1 MRYVQRTWD
10 PDANHQS
17 WPAFSGF
24 TRARLFSF
32 NADARLQFNM
42 SRNSGVVK
50 D

>member
-1 MRYVQRTWD
+1 MQYVKRTWAA
-10 PDANHQS
+10 DANHQS

-24 TRARLFSF
+24 TRARLSSF

-42 SRNSGVVK
+42 SRNSGAVK

>member
-1 MRYVQRTWD
+1 MAGLFRV
-10 PDANHQS
+10 
-17 WPAFSGF
+17 
-24 TRARLFSF
+24 TRARLSSF